1 MQFLPQNYSAI
12 PSRKLK
18 VIVSPESQVGICVDV
33 HINHTLHGHA
43 RHQKHPICQIVFQTI

>member
-18 VIVSPESQVGICVDV
+18 VIVGPESQVGICVDV
-33 HINHTLHGHA
+33 HINHAFHGHV
-43 RHQKHPICQIVFQTI
+43 RRQRHPICQIVFQTI